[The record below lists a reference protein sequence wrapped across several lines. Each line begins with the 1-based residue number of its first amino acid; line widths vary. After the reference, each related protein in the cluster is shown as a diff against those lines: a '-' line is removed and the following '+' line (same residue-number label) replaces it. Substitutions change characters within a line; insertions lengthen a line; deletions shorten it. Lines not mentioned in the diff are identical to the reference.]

1 MLLSLYHIVHWVVCR
16 VSLTLFGEALLF
28 MTLVTEWTALN
39 NAGLIRKKKKICRE
53 HRFGEKIVGRER
65 KRESKREKGEG
76 KRTSDDN

>member
-1 MLLSLYHIVHWVVCR
+1 MVCR

-39 NAGLIRKKKKICRE
+39 NAGLIRKKKICRE

-65 KRESKREKGEG
+65 ERVSKG
-76 KRTSDDN
+76 KRGRKKNF